1 MLIVALYMN
10 DVPAPSAQVIVPN
23 AQRTFLLGWKPDYR
37 AITHH
42 TVHSQSNSM
51 RPYLGFP
58 NHLVKGNIYGS
69 HFSSLWSLKFLSRAC
84 IFPATS
90 FPVFCP
96 LGTRLWYGWHRGPGQ
111 KKVSSRLVSF
121 VSANHSV
128 QCYCWPWYLHFFLD
142 KPAHVPCSLTTRSWR
157 A

>member
-10 DVPAPSAQVIVPN
+10 DVPAPSTQVIVPN

-96 LGTRLWYGWHRGPGQ
+96 ADSWLSWHQGPVVKGTWEK
-111 KKVSSRLVSF
+111 KKVALAPWTLPLGSEVFEGALLVST
-121 VSANHSV
+121 NDPV
-128 QCYCWPWYLHFFLD
+128 QCYIY
-142 KPAHVPCSLTTRSWR
+142 HVICIYF
-157 A
+157 